1 MVIQELFFRKAVQ
14 RMWTQVQ
21 AQGYLLFSI
30 KPDALQTELQ
40 LRGTTVCNEGKW
52 SLHRVAVNVTFTVW
66 SMKPARSSDDK
77 ELTA

>member
-40 LRGTTVCNEGKW
+40 LRGTTVCNEGK
-52 SLHRVAVNVTFTVW
+52 
-66 SMKPARSSDDK
+66 
-77 ELTA
+77 